1 MINQGTFFIFSILVL
16 LFSAILHEI
25 SHGFSAKLQ
34 GDNTAEAAGRL
45 TLNPL
50 PHLDLFGSIILPLLL
65 AIPALFGAPAF
76 IIGWAKPVPFNPNHL
91 RNPRWGTALVALAGP
106 LTNIFI
112 AIFFGA
118 ILRISYLFSN
128 LPASLNMFLML
139 IIWINLLLAV
149 FNSIPIP
156 PLDGSKILFS
166 VFPFLGIDSRRIEL
180 WFERYGF
187 FLLIAF
193 IFFGFDLILPIISRL
208 FTIVAGQPFG
218 F

>member
-1 MINQGTFFIFSILVL
+1 MVFIFALVVL

-50 PHLDLFGSIILPLLL
+50 PHLDFFGSIILPLIL
-65 AIPALFGAPAF
+65 ALPALFGAPVF
-76 IIGWAKPVPFNPNHL
+76 IIGWAKPVPFNPNNL
-91 RNPRWGTALVALAGP
+91 RNKRWGPALVALAGP
-106 LTNIFI
+106 LTNFFI

-118 ILRISYLFSN
+118 VLRISYLFSG
-128 LPASLNMFLML
+128 LPLTFNIFLMV

-149 FNSIPIP
+149 FNLIPIP
-156 PLDGSKILFS
+156 PLDGSKLLFS
-166 VFPFLGIDSRRIEL
+166 LFPLSWAKVEIWL
-180 WFERYGF
+180 ERYGF
-187 FLLIAF
+187 VLLLF
-193 IFFGFDLILPIISRL
+193 FVFFGFDLILPPIL
-208 FTIVAGQPFG
+208 FLFNLIAGQPFG

>member
-1 MINQGTFFIFSILVL
+1 MLNQAVFFIYALLVL

-50 PHLDLFGSIILPLLL
+50 PHLDPFGSILLPLIL
-65 AIPALFGAPAF
+65 ALPALFGAPVF
-76 IIGWAKPVPFNPNHL
+76 IIGWAKPVPFNPDNL
-91 RNPRWGTALVALAGP
+91 RDKRWGPALVALAGP
-106 LTNIFI
+106 LTNFFI
-112 AIFFGA
+112 AIFFGI
-118 ILRISYLFSN
+118 ILRVSHLFSG
-128 LPASLNMFLML
+128 LPLTFNIFLMI

-149 FNSIPIP
+149 FNLIPIP
-156 PLDGSKILFS
+156 PLDGSKLLFS
-166 VFPFLGIDSRRIEL
+166 AFPLSWADVEI

-187 FLLIAF
+187 ILLLIF
-193 IFFGFDLILPIISRL
+193 IFFGFNLILPVIS
-208 FTIVAGQPFG
+208 FFFKVIAGQPFG

>member
-1 MINQGTFFIFSILVL
+1 MLNQGMVFIFALVVL

-50 PHLDLFGSIILPLLL
+50 PHLDLFGSIILPLIL
-65 AIPALFGAPAF
+65 ALPALFGAPVF
-76 IIGWAKPVPFNPNHL
+76 IIGWAKPVPFNPNNL
-91 RNPRWGTALVALAGP
+91 RNKRWGPALVALAGP
-106 LTNIFI
+106 LTNFFI

-118 ILRISYLFSN
+118 VLRISYLFSG
-128 LPASLNMFLML
+128 LPLTFNIFLMV

-149 FNSIPIP
+149 FNLIPIP
-156 PLDGSKILFS
+156 PLDGSKLLFS
-166 VFPFLGIDSRRIEL
+166 LFPLSWAKVEIWL
-180 WFERYGF
+180 ERYGF
-187 FLLIAF
+187 VLLLF
-193 IFFGFDLILPIISRL
+193 FVFFGFDLILPPIL
-208 FTIVAGQPFG
+208 FLFNLIAGQPFG